1 MGELKY
7 VTDQELIDKYKA
19 EASRKA
25 WFGDSEW
32 VFTPNV
38 DPDKLILLSYDSV
51 PDIYGILQ
59 DEQTWAKND
68 AFVAFVGTP
77 EGPSGGVRQSDLRCI
92 AHCFRQ
98 ANDQLYHEDV
108 RVREDPRERI
118 PPDLR

>member
-25 WFGDSEW
+25 WFGNSEW

-51 PDIYGILQ
+51 PDIYGRMNRPGPRMMPSSRS
-59 DEQTWAKND
+59 WARRK
-68 AFVAFVGTP
+68 
-77 EGPSGGVRQSDLRCI
+77 VRCVWRSTK
-92 AHCFRQ
+92 
-98 ANDQLYHEDV
+98 E
-108 RVREDPRERI
+108 
-118 PPDLR
+118 